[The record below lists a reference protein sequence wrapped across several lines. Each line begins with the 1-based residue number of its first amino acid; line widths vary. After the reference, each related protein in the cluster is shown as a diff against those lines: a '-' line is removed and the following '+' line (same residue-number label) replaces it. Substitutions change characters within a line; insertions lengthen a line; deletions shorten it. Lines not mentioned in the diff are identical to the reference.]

1 MNRPPQTSV
10 SDLARP
16 MPPGAIASLL
26 SQLCDRLDGIGSR
39 LADCRK
45 DRLQNA
51 VTIACRELDLAS
63 QQVWQLVHEVDA
75 LQGRATPTT
84 PLFFILG

>member
-1 MNRPPQTSV
+1 MTKPPAP
-10 SDLARP
+10 DIHLARP

-26 SQLCDRLDGIGSR
+26 AQLCDRLDGIESR

-51 VTIACRELDLAS
+51 VSIACRELDEAS

-75 LQGRATPTT
+75 LGEAAHEVMALEAP
-84 PLFFILG
+84 P